1 MCSRQDVLHTLG
13 LKDFGLFL
21 ALKALT
27 LSSVSAQSS
36 YAYYAAS
43 FFSALRFYF
52 YYFFAFIYPS
62 KRKLVS

>member
-1 MCSRQDVLHTLG
+1 MMNRNIHLNHS
-13 LKDFGLFL
+13 
-21 ALKALT
+21 AALT

-52 YYFFAFIYPS
+52 YYFFAFLYPS
-62 KRKLVS
+62 ERKPVS